1 MESFFER
8 YRNPLLLVA
17 LVLIQVIMLAS
28 QIGRSERAT
37 HMDHPDGH
45 SVRLI
50 RLWVETAVSPFERL
64 FGGIGHGVRW
74 TWQDYVAVRSARK
87 QNEQLKADIER
98 LRLEQAALAEDA
110 RQGHRLQA
118 L

>member
-8 YRNPLLLVA
+8 YRNPLLLIA

-28 QIGRSERAT
+28 QIGRTERAT

-50 RLWVETAVSPFERL
+50 RLWVETAVSPFKRV
-64 FGGIGHGVRW
+64 FGSVGHGVRR
-74 TWQDYVAVRSARK
+74 TWHGYFDLRSARK
-87 QNEQLKADIER
+87 QNEQLQADIER
-98 LRLEQAALAEDA
+98 LR
-110 RQGHRLQA
+110 
-118 L
+118 

>member
-64 FGGIGHGVRW
+64 FGGSG
-74 TWQDYVAVRSARK
+74 SAHP
-87 QNEQLKADIER
+87 ADIR
-98 LRLEQAALAEDA
+98 RQIPAQRGA
-110 RQGHRLQA
+110 RQELPLGIVQPLDTE
-118 L
+118 